1 MFLMSVAASADRRA
15 TSPGA
20 SAAGSAEFCDVARHL
35 TSLLGLEERVS
46 FEPGDALAMPY
57 ADEAFDGAYSM
68 NVSMNIADKRALY
81 REIHRVPKPVRA
93 MRFLDPAQRPA
104 SAHRGP

>member
-1 MFLMSVAASADRRA
+1 
-15 TSPGA
+15 
-20 SAAGSAEFCDVARHL
+20 
-35 TSLLGLEERVS
+35 
-46 FEPGDALAMPY
+46 MPY
-57 ADEAFDGAYSM
+57 ADEAFDGTYSM